1 MVSGKIDFRD
11 GLDMNKHTN
20 IAIIIIILEKMKLP

>member
-11 GLDMNKHTN
+11 GLDMNNNTN